1 MKQGT
6 VHLSPQLQNDQYNPE
21 CKHPRHCT
29 EKEKIKTFM
38 LSMRDEIQK
47 YHDRKHAE
55 NSQQKSHPIE
65 EMESTYPAH
74 TKNKGEPVY
83 QHNLHK
89 KEGQDDQTQ
98 LQPIDHRFPKS

>member
-1 MKQGT
+1 
-6 VHLSPQLQNDQYNPE
+6 
-21 CKHPRHCT
+21 
-29 EKEKIKTFM
+29 M

-83 QHNLHK
+83 QHDLHK
-89 KEGQDDQTQ
+89 KEGQNDQAQ
-98 LQPIDHRFPKS
+98 LQPIDHRFPKSWRLKEHGRTVLRWQKIENNHQIIPEHQTAVHVE